1 MTSVVIKIPY
11 YVPLYLDWR
20 ATDWSGA
27 SRTVW
32 PDLAIFH
39 HFGNFYA
46 FGHIFI
52 VVNGLKVKNNI
63 GKFQRGGGAGGRK
76 GRLQLLLNTS
86 REAWLSSRTSP
97 AASSTTWL
105 WPRRT
110 RASSMSSPT
119 PDVDKKTFRTW
130 SRRSTSSKGTK
141 TIMMM
146 MMGIPWV
153 FPQSIRSFFSS
164 KVWQHWSSSHER
176 NIERII

>member
-63 GKFQRGGGAGGRK
+63 GKFQRGGWGQKGQTTTSFKHFKGSLTVFTNESGGIIDDLIVTKTDAGFLYVVSNAGCRQK
-76 GRLQLLLNTS
+76 DVPHMIET
-86 REAWLSSRTSP
+86 
-97 AASSTTWL
+97 
-105 WPRRT
+105 
-110 RASSMSSPT
+110 
-119 PDVDKKTFRTW
+119 VDKFKRYKNNNDDDDGH
-130 SRRSTSSKGTK
+130 SLSLST
-141 TIMMM
+141 
-146 MMGIPWV
+146 V
-153 FPQSIRSFFSS
+153 N
-164 KVWQHWSSSHER
+164 KVILFIQGVATLV
-176 NIERII
+176 

>member
-63 GKFQRGGGAGGRK
+63 GKFQRGGGLGAE
-76 GRLQLLLNTS
+76 T
-86 REAWLSSRTSP
+86 
-97 AASSTTWL
+97 ASSTTWL

-119 PDVDKKTFRTW
+119 PDVDKKTFLTW